1 MEHFKFTNHI
11 IVISKSLLS
20 KSVYIIYYNI
30 YVSFVVIL
38 SNFKKVKRDYFGS
51 GADVY

>member
-1 MEHFKFTNHI
+1 MKHIKFTNHI
-11 IVISKSLLS
+11 IVISMSLLS
-20 KSVYIIYYNI
+20 KSVYVIYYII

-51 GADVY
+51 GVGVY